1 MKLFSGNWVNLG
13 LVGSAWGWDGPW
25 TGQNYLTDDY
35 PMISKDLN
43 ELNRDP
49 RLTFIGGVLLRSA
62 IRWGV
67 KMSKLLNTSAK
78 PKEKI
83 SKDMDIPKRL
93 SSNVE

>member
-35 PMISKDLN
+35 PLISKDLN

-49 RLTFIGGVLLRSA
+49 RLTFIGGGLLGSA
-62 IRWGV
+62 ILWA
-67 KMSKLLNTSAK
+67 TSNELTPECMAI
-78 PKEKI
+78 PDVKI
-83 SKDMDIPKRL
+83 SKVTVTPKRR
-93 SSNVE
+93 

>member
-49 RLTFIGGVLLRSA
+49 RLTFIGWVLLASA
-62 IRWGV
+62 VLGV
-67 KMSKLLNTSAK
+67 GEYIAI
-78 PKEKI
+78 PVAKI
-83 SKDMDIPKRL
+83 SKVMDIQKRR
-93 SSNVE
+93 

>member
-49 RLTFIGGVLLRSA
+49 RLTFIGWVLLASAIVGVGVLLSTLQYPLRRYQRSR
-62 IRWGV
+62 IYG
-67 KMSKLLNTSAK
+67 KGG
-78 PKEKI
+78 
-83 SKDMDIPKRL
+83 
-93 SSNVE
+93 